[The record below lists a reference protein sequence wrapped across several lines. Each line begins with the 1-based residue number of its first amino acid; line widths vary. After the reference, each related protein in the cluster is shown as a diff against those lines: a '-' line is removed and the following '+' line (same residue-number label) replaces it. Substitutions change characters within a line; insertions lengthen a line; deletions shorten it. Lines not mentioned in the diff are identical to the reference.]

1 MDPTLEDLV
10 RLMSKEMQTNRKKG
24 KIYNSVVVVICNS
37 QNDLDARPRSD
48 CSGSKAQAFALKPP
62 RSGEKYIDAGT
73 TEYL

>member
-1 MDPTLEDLV
+1 MDLTLEDLV

-24 KIYNSVVVVICNS
+24 KIYNSVVVICNS

-62 RSGEKYIDAGT
+62 WRGEKYIDAGT